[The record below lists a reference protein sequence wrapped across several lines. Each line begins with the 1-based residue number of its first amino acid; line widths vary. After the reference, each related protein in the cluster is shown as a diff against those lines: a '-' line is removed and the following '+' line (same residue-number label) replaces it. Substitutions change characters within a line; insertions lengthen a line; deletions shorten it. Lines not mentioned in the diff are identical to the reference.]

1 MKVEIITVEIYLL
14 SARDREIINMCLG
27 VFLLIDGIR
36 CIYAVESLSVYDYI
50 YAWRITTKKG
60 NNGMERLSKRAF
72 CQKCRNRN

>member
-1 MKVEIITVEIYLL
+1 MI
-14 SARDREIINMCLG
+14 LG

-60 NNGMERLSKRAF
+60 NNGMERLVKESFLSKVS
-72 CQKCRNRN
+72 KP